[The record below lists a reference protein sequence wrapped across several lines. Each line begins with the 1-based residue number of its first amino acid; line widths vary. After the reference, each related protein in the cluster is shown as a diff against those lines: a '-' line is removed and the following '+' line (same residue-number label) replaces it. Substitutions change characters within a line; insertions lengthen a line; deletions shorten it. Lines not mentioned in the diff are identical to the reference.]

1 MKKKTAKEDKDDM
14 RAEYDLSGGVKNP
27 YAARFAKGTNLV
39 LIEPELFKA
48 FPSGAAVNAALR
60 ILLKAGAQA
69 VKTKPHKQM
78 KAS

>member
-1 MKKKTAKEDKDDM
+1 MKKKTAKVDKDNM

-39 LIEPELFKA
+39 LIEPELSKA

-69 VKTKPHKQM
+69 VKTKSHKQM